1 MKINQ
6 LKLGARLGF
15 GFGTVLVLAA
25 LIASIGWER
34 LGHTLGNIQA
44 NAQAQERAREALRW
58 EGMTLLNVN
67 RTLAIAESG
76 GNDNVEKHF
85 APLIKETSAE
95 ISGIQKQ
102 LEGSASSDEEKAKF
116 ADIAARRKA
125 YVTSRDAIFQ
135 LLDLDDPGAKEALSS
150 QLMPAATR
158 YITAIHDYQAYQ
170 RGLADQQTADTTQT
184 VGRAQ
189 LALLVMAVLCLL
201 SGSACA
207 WLISRSVTV
216 PLRRAA
222 AATQAIAAGDL
233 SRNLEADGRDEV
245 TDVLHGL
252 NSMQRSLRDI
262 VSDVRAATDSIKT
275 ASSEVAAGS
284 QDLSGRTEQ
293 AASSLEETASSMEQI
308 SGAIQHTADAARN
321 ANQLAN
327 GAATAASQGGDV
339 VTKVMSTMDE
349 ISESSRRVVDII
361 GVIDSIAFQ
370 TNILALNAAV
380 EAARAGEQGRGFAV
394 VASEVRALAQRV
406 AEAARE
412 IKSLIGASVDKVDT
426 GSALVKNAGASME
439 TIVDS
444 VRRVAGIIGEIT
456 TSSAEQS
463 DGIGQVNAAVS
474 QLDNMT
480 QQNAALVEESAAAAE
495 SLKDQ
500 ADTLARVVSVFK
512 LPA

>member
-1 MKINQ
+1 MKLNQ

-15 GFGTVLVLAA
+15 GFGTVLVLTA

-34 LGHTLGNIQA
+34 LGHTLGNIEA
-44 NAQAQERAREALRW
+44 NTRAQERAREALRW

-76 GNDNVEKHF
+76 GNDDVEKHF
-85 APLIKETSAE
+85 APLMKATSAE
-95 ISGIQKQ
+95 ITALQKQ
-102 LEGSASSDEEKAKF
+102 LEASAGTDEEKTKF

-135 LLDLDDPGAKEALSS
+135 LLELDDPGAKEALSS
-150 QLMPAATR
+150 QLMPTAAR
-158 YITAIHDYQAYQ
+158 YITAIHDYQTYQ
-170 RGLADQQTADTTQT
+170 RDLADLQTADTTHT

-189 LALLVMAVLCLL
+189 LLLLALAALCLL
-201 SGSACA
+201 SGGTCA

-222 AATQAIAAGDL
+222 AATQAIAGGDL
-233 SRNLEADGRDEV
+233 SHDLDAAGRDEV
-245 TDVLHGL
+245 ADVLRGL
-252 NSMQRSLRDI
+252 NGMQHSLRDI

-321 ANQLAN
+321 ANQLAS
-327 GAATAASQGGDV
+327 GAATAAGQGGAV
-339 VTKVMSTMDE
+339 VTQVMTTMDQ

-380 EAARAGEQGRGFAV
+380 EAARLRLDADAGGAHDV
-394 VASEVRALAQRV
+394 VDQRAQR
-406 AEAARE
+406 AARE
-412 IKSLIGASVDKVDT
+412 VVIARQVAHLRPHRGGAQLHHFILRPALAPELAHARMLGRFVLREHRSRRAPTQRGMRRKIADEAVDDVHAPSPDR
-426 GSALVKNAGASME
+426 SATA
-439 TIVDS
+439 
-444 VRRVAGIIGEIT
+444 
-456 TSSAEQS
+456 
-463 DGIGQVNAAVS
+463 
-474 QLDNMT
+474 
-480 QQNAALVEESAAAAE
+480 
-495 SLKDQ
+495 
-500 ADTLARVVSVFK
+500 
-512 LPA
+512 